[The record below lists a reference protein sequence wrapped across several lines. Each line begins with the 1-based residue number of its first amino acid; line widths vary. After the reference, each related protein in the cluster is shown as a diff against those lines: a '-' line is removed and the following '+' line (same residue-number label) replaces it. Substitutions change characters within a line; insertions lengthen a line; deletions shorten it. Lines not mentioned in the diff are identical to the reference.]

1 MAIGTL
7 GLAFLAGCLSVLSP
21 CVLPL
26 IPIVLGTAASEHR
39 LGPLALGVGVAIS
52 FTAIGL
58 FVATMGFAIGLDG
71 DVFRTIS
78 AVLLIAVGVL
88 LLVPRLQEQFA
99 VAAGPVSQW
108 AGGYLDNFAATGLAG
123 QFGLGLLLGAVW
135 SPCVGPT
142 LGAASLLAAKGENLG
157 QVAITMLAFGI
168 GAALPLIL
176 LGFLSREAMQRWRG
190 RLMEAGRGGKTL
202 LGVLLLAVG
211 LLIASGLDKRLE
223 AALVD
228 ASPDWLTNLTTRF

>member
-1 MAIGTL
+1 M
-7 GLAFLAGCLSVLSP
+7 
-21 CVLPL
+21 
-26 IPIVLGTAASEHR
+26 
-39 LGPLALGVGVAIS
+39 GPLALAVGLAIS

-58 FVATMGFAIGLDG
+58 FVATVGFAMGLDT

-168 GAALPLIL
+168 GAALPLML
-176 LGFLSREAMQRWRG
+176 LGFLSREAMHALAG
-190 RLMEAGRGGKTL
+190 RMMEAGRGGKTL

-211 LLIASGLDKRLE
+211 VLVATGLDKRLE
-223 AALVD
+223 TALVD
-228 ASPDWLTNLTTRF
+228 ASPDWLTTLTTRF

>member
-1 MAIGTL
+1 MPLGTL
-7 GLAFLAGCLSVLSP
+7 GLAFLPGALSVLSP

-26 IPIVLGTAASEHR
+26 VPIVLGTAASEHR
-39 LGPLALGVGVAIS
+39 LGPLALAAGLAIS
-52 FTAIGL
+52 FTTIGL
-58 FVATMGFAIGLDG
+58 FVATIGFAIGLDT
-71 DVFRTIS
+71 DLFRTIS
-78 AVLLIAVGVL
+78 AILLIGVGVL

-157 QVAITMLAFGI
+157 QVALTMLAFGI
-168 GAALPLIL
+168 GAALPLML
-176 LGFLSREAMQRWRG
+176 LGFLSREAMVRWRG
-190 RLMEAGRGGKTL
+190 RLLEAGKGGKTL
-202 LGVLLLAVG
+202 LGVLLLAIG
-211 LLIASGLDKRLE
+211 LLIATGLDKRLE

-228 ASPDWLTNLTTRF
+228 ASPEWLTNLTTRF

>member
-1 MAIGTL
+1 MPLGTL
-7 GLAFLAGCLSVLSP
+7 GLAFLPGALSVLSP

-26 IPIVLGTAASEHR
+26 VPIVLGTAASEHR
-39 LGPLALGVGVAIS
+39 LGPLALAAGLAIS
-52 FTAIGL
+52 FTTIGL
-58 FVATMGFAIGLDG
+58 FVATIGFAIGLDT
-71 DVFRTIS
+71 DLFRTIS
-78 AVLLIAVGVL
+78 AILLIGVGVL

-157 QVAITMLAFGI
+157 QVALTMLAFGI
-168 GAALPLIL
+168 GAALPLML

-190 RLMEAGRGGKTL
+190 RLLEAGKGGKTL
-202 LGVLLLAVG
+202 LGALLLAIG

-228 ASPDWLTNLTTRF
+228 ASPEWLTNLTTRF